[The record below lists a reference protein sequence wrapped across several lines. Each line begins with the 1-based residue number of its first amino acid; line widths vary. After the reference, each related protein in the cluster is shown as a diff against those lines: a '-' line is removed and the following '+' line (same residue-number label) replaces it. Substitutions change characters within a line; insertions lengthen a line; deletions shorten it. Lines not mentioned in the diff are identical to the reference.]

1 MELRA
6 RQPIRKMELRA
17 HQPGRKMGFETR
29 LPDRTRAFGFP
40 LAFALNQAPRGP
52 QANHKMESQAQ

>member
-6 RQPIRKMELRA
+6 RQPIRKM
-17 HQPGRKMGFETR
+17 GFEAR

-52 QANHKMESQAQ
+52 QANHKMESRAQ